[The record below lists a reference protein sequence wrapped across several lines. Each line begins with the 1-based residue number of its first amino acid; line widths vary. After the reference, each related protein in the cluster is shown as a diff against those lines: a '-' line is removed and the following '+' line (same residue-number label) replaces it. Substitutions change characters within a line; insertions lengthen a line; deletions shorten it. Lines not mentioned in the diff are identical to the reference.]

1 MVHIPSSQVGIV
13 VSKTLILILGGLIT
27 YYSYQA
33 YSRTKS
39 PQHKWLTYGFGVV
52 TLGAF
57 TGGVIDIV
65 VGRYLGQQLLPVSVF
80 TSSSLTAIGLGI
92 ILYSLY
98 VR

>member
-52 TLGAF
+52 TLGAV
-57 TGGVIDIV
+57 TGGVIDII

>member
-1 MVHIPSSQVGIV
+1 MVHIPSSQVGVV
-13 VSKTLILILGGLIT
+13 VSKTLILIIGGLIT

-33 YSRTKS
+33 YDRTGA

-52 TLGAF
+52 TLGAIL
-57 TGGVIDIV
+57 GGVLDLV
-65 VGRYLGQQLLPVSVF
+65 VGTYLGVNLIYTSVF
-80 TSSSLTAIGLGI
+80 VSSALTAIGLGI

>member
-1 MVHIPSSQVGIV
+1 MPHIISSQVGIV

-33 YSRTKS
+33 YNRTGS

-52 TLGAF
+52 TLGAV
-57 TGGVIDIV
+57 TGGVLDIAV
-65 VGRYLGQQLLPVSVF
+65 SQFVGQDLLSVSVF
-80 TSSSLTAIGLGI
+80 TSSALTAIGLGI

-98 VR
+98 VQ